1 VAVAQAHAARAATVS
16 PPTVV
21 VLHSTFAWLPIT
33 ETWIYGQLASAGPRV
48 RSVVVAESRVRSD
61 APRLD
66 RLFVADDERIRYARD
81 RLLRKTRIRR
91 HLSVLARA
99 HHEQRPDVLHS
110 HFAHVGW
117 GNAEF
122 ARRHGLPHVVSAY
135 GADLTMLPTIEP
147 VWRRR
152 YHELFAGVSAL
163 LCEGPQMA
171 ETAVALGCP
180 AERVR
185 IHGLGVDLGR
195 IPFRPRM
202 RQSGQP
208 LRVLMAGSFRE
219 KKGIPYGIEA
229 LTLLQQSGIEVE
241 LTLVGNV
248 TRDRDEAEWLRIRA
262 ALSGFSHTA
271 RLLGFMSSGALLEES
286 LRHHVF
292 LSPSVTASD
301 GDAEGGAPVTVIE
314 MAASGMPVVATT
326 HCDIPN
332 VLGEPNR
339 TLLVPERDPQ
349 ALAGAL
355 ETLTKS
361 DWCELVSANRVL
373 VERNHDLA
381 RQSARLEQL
390 YREAVS
396 G

>member
-1 VAVAQAHAARAATVS
+1 
-16 PPTVV
+16 
-21 VLHSTFAWLPIT
+21 
-33 ETWIYGQLASAGPRV
+33 
-48 RSVVVAESRVRSD
+48 VVVAESRVRND
-61 APRLD
+61 APGVD
-66 RLFVADDERIRYARD
+66 RVFVASDDRIRYARD
-81 RLLRKTRIRR
+81 RMLRKTRVRR

-99 HHEQRPDVLHS
+99 HREQQPDLLHS
-110 HFAHVGW
+110 HFAHIGW
-117 GNAEF
+117 RDAEF
-122 ARRHGLPHVVSAY
+122 AHRHRLPHVVSVY
-135 GADLTMLPTIEP
+135 GADLTMLPTVEP

-152 YHELFAGVSAL
+152 YRELFAGVSAL

-171 ETAVALGCP
+171 ETALALGCP
-180 AERVR
+180 AESVRV
-185 IHGLGVDLGR
+185 HSLGVDLLR
-195 IPFRPRM
+195 IPFRPRI
-202 RQSGQP
+202 READEP
-208 LRVLMAGSFRE
+208 LRVLMASSFRE

-229 LTLLQQSGIEVE
+229 LTLLRKSGIDVE
-241 LTLVGNV
+241 LTIVGDV
-248 TRDRDEAEWLRIRA
+248 TRDRDEAERLRIHA
-262 ALSGFSHTA
+262 ALTRFSGTA
-271 RLLGFMSSGALLEES
+271 RLLGFISSAALLEES

-339 TLLVPERDPQ
+339 KLLVPERDPR
-349 ALAGAL
+349 ALADAL
-355 ETLTKS
+355 EALADS
-361 DWCELVSANRVL
+361 EWRELVLANRAL

-381 RQSARLEQL
+381 RQSGRLEQL

>member
-1 VAVAQAHAARAATVS
+1 MVVALAHAARAATGR

-33 ETWIYGQLASAGPRV
+33 ETWIYGQVAAAGPCV
-48 RSVVVAESRVRSD
+48 RSVVVAESRVRND
-61 APRLD
+61 APTLD
-66 RLFVADDERIRYARD
+66 RVFVASDDRIRYARD
-81 RLLRKTRIRR
+81 RVLRKTRIRR

-99 HHEQRPDVLHS
+99 HREQRPDVLHS

-117 GNAEF
+117 ANAEF
-122 ARRHGLPHVVSAY
+122 ARRCMLPHVVSAY

-152 YHELFAGVSAL
+152 YRELFAGVNVL

-171 ETAVALGCP
+171 ETAVTLGCP
-180 AERVR
+180 PEHVR
-185 IHGLGVDLGR
+185 IHNLGIDLLR
-195 IPFRPRM
+195 IPFRPRQ
-202 RQSGQP
+202 REAGEP

-229 LTLLQQSGIEVE
+229 LTLLQKSGIEVE

-248 TRDRDEAEWLRIRA
+248 TRNRDEAEWLRIHA
-262 ALSGFSHTA
+262 ALARLGRPP
-271 RLLGFMSSGALLEES
+271 RLLGFMSSSALLEES

-326 HCDIPN
+326 HCDIPS

-339 TLLVPERDPQ
+339 KLLVPERDPQ

-355 ETLTKS
+355 EALAKS
-361 DWCELVSANRVL
+361 EWCELVSANRAL

>member
-1 VAVAQAHAARAATVS
+1 VAVARAHAARAATGS
-16 PPTVV
+16 PRTVV

-33 ETWIYGQLASAGPRV
+33 ETWIYGQVAAAGPRV
-48 RSVVVAESRVRSD
+48 RSVVVAESRVRND

-66 RLFVADDERIRYARD
+66 RLFVAGDDRIRYARD
-81 RLLRKTRIRR
+81 RVLRKTRVRR

-99 HHEQRPDVLHS
+99 HLEERPDVLHS

-135 GADLTMLPTIEP
+135 GADLTMLPTLEP
-147 VWRRR
+147 VWGRR

-180 AERVR
+180 TERVR
-185 IHGLGVDLGR
+185 VHSLGVDLLR
-195 IPFRPRM
+195 IPFRPRT
-202 RQSGQP
+202 RESGEP

-229 LTLLQQSGIEVE
+229 LTLLQRSGIEVE

-248 TRDRDEAEWLRIRA
+248 TRDRDEAEWLRIHA
-262 ALSGFSHTA
+262 ALSGFSQTA

-339 TLLVPERDPQ
+339 KLLVPERDPQ

-355 ETLTKS
+355 EALTKHE
-361 DWCELVSANRVL
+361 WCELVSANRVL
-373 VERNHDLA
+373 VERNHDLV